1 MYKKLLAVAVLA
13 AVGATAVPAVFAQ
26 DNIQPADQNALNQP
40 LPNAKG
46 GWYIDLGA
54 GAAMSGISNGYKGTS
69 YAGSLSGGYLFP
81 VSPDL
86 SVGPELGYVYLGH
99 QTPGIGYGNNY
110 RSGGNY
116 VNGRDGEAR
125 SRGITFGANLRL
137 NLTPGWYMTL
147 HGGLYDA
154 HGEGLNT
161 ITEAPSVVRFNNNL
175 GYYIGVGT
183 GWDIS
188 RHWSVGATAD
198 YYRVS
203 NGGTGSNNPKTYALD
218 TEVFGVK
225 GEYRF

>member
-1 MYKKLLAVAVLA
+1 MYKKLLAVAAVALA
-13 AVGATAVPAVFAQ
+13 GAVSVPAAFAQ
-26 DNIQPADQNALNQP
+26 DNVQTGSDQSSLNT
-40 LPNAKG
+40 LPKAKG

-54 GAAMSGISNGYKGTS
+54 GASMSGISNGYKGNS

-81 VSPDL
+81 VSPEL

-99 QTPGIGYGNNY
+99 QSPGVGYANNF
-110 RSGGNY
+110 RTSGNY
-116 VNGRDGEAR
+116 NGRGADAT

-137 NLTPGWYMTL
+137 NLTPGWYMSL

-154 HGEGLNT
+154 HGQGLNT
-161 ITEAPSVVRFNNNL
+161 VTESPSVQTFNNNL

-198 YYRVS
+198 YYRISSGNDKS
-203 NGGTGSNNPKTYALD
+203 NPRSYALD